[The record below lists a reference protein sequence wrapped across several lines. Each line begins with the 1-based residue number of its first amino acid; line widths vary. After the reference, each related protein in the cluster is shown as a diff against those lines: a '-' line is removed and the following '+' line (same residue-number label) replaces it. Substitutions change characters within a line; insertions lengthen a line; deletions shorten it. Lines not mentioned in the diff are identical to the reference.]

1 MNDIARKYDLIDKII
16 HLKNNYVLEEIETLL
31 RVVEKESIADNVL
44 KSIIKPIKKTLDI
57 EDLKREKN
65 YKGVNRKRFNRL
77 IKELNVTEPI
87 EELLAQL
94 KE

>member
-1 MNDIARKYDLIDKII
+1 MNNIARKYDLIDKII

-31 RVVEKESIADNVL
+31 RVVEKESIADNAL

-57 EDLKREKN
+57 EALKREKN